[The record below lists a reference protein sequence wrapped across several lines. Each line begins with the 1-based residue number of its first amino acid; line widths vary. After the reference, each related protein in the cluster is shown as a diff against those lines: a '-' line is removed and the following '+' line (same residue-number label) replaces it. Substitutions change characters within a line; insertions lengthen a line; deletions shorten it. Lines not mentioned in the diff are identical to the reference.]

1 MTHRVLVTVGTD
13 YHPFDRL
20 VGWADRWAEQH
31 PDCTVVVQHGSSRPP
46 QHAVGSPFF
55 TNDELLDQ
63 MAAADV
69 VVTHGGPATITETR
83 RRRRVPVCVPRDPGL
98 GEHVDDHQQR
108 FARFLGSRDLVR
120 LALTEEE
127 FVAALDDPHSLLL
140 TTEGAADEAPMPVGV
155 QRIGEIVA
163 DLVARHRA
171 R

>member
-1 MTHRVLVTVGTD
+1 VTYRVLVTVGTD
-13 YHPFDRL
+13 FHPFDRL
-20 VGWADRWAEQH
+20 VTWADRWAEQH

-46 QHAVGSPFF
+46 QRATGSAFF
-55 TNDELLDQ
+55 TNDELLEQ

-83 RRRRVPVCVPRDPGL
+83 RRRRMPVCVPRDPNL

-120 LALTEEE
+120 LVQTEND
-127 FVAALDDPHSLLL
+127 FAAALDDPEALLL
-140 TTEGAADEAPMPVGV
+140 APEGSSDEASMPEGV
-155 QRIGEIVA
+155 LRIGEIVA
-163 DLVARHRA
+163 DLVTRHRA